1 MEGVT
6 VLHEFTVGGPSVA
19 GFILAGILA
28 ICAFSAAV
36 WGLYNR
42 LRHSNKA
49 WHWKHIIACLVITL
63 MSLGL
68 IAWGT
73 TLEAETRYKV
83 ILDESVPYVAFT
95 EQYEVVGQEGEI
107 YTIRDRNAN

>member
-6 VLHEFTVGGPSVA
+6 VLHEFTVGGPSVV

-42 LRHSNKA
+42 LRHNNKA

-73 TLEAETRYKV
+73 TLETETRYKV
-83 ILDESVPYVAFT
+83 ILDESVPYVDFT
-95 EQYEVVGQEGEI
+95 ERYEVVGQEGEI
-107 YTIRDRNAN
+107 YTIRDRNVN

>member
-6 VLHEFTVGGPSVA
+6 VLHEFTVGGPSDVGLIFA
-19 GFILAGILA
+19 GVLA
-28 ICAFSAAV
+28 ICAFSTAI
-36 WGLYNR
+36 WGLYSR
-42 LRHSNKA
+42 LCRSNKT
-49 WHWKHIIACLVITL
+49 WHWYYIIACLVITL

-73 TLEAETRYKV
+73 TFEAETRYKV
-83 ILDESVPYVAFT
+83 ILDEDVPYVAFT